1 MKLLFIS
8 PMIVP
13 LMVIG
18 VGFYVVFARIHL
30 LGGFLSLGLAHTVL
44 VLPFVILP
52 VTARLTSL
60 DSVLERAAASLGAG
74 PFPTLYRVVLPLLAP
89 ATLAGFVFAF
99 IFSFDEV
106 VVAQFLS
113 GATLETLPR
122 LMWEGVSVGGLDK
135 TITAVTTVQIAI
147 AVGTILLIQAWQ
159 RRPQR
164 LAVMAMPAE
173 TPDRNRARATVG
185 HRQRFGGDGWARFPR
200 TAQEAGRQGSG
211 RGSTRRRHDLRQAD
225 QALWR
230 PRCGGCGR
238 PQGRAGQVL
247 TLLGPSGSARP
258 RC

>member
-1 MKLLFIS
+1 MAPHYARYVKLLFIS

-74 PFPTLYRVVLPLLAP
+74 PFPTLYRVVLPLLVP
-89 ATLAGFVFAF
+89 AILAGFVFAF

-122 LMWEGVSVGGLDK
+122 LMWEGISVGGLDK

-147 AVGTILLIQAWQ
+147 AVGTIFLIQAWQ

-164 LAVMAMPAE
+164 QAVMAMPAE
-173 TPDRNRARATVG
+173 TPDPEWARVTGLPSAADRRRRAGAISAPGRPRSGPA
-185 HRQRFGGDGWARFPR
+185 RQRPR
-200 TAQEAGRQGSG
+200 K
-211 RGSTRRRHDLRQAD
+211 
-225 QALWR
+225 
-230 PRCGGCGR
+230 
-238 PQGRAGQVL
+238 RAASV
-247 TLLGPSGSARP
+247 
-258 RC
+258 